1 MHTNADS
8 FIFDIYSKICQDI
21 RNMAFVDHV
30 TMKVKAGD
38 GGGGVVRWRREKYK
52 PMSGPGGG
60 DGGKGGDVYI
70 EAIADLSYLE
80 HYRNIKELEAE
91 KGGPGDNFGMHGKT
105 GEDLIIK
112 LPRGTLVKNLSTGES
127 YDLVETG
134 QRFQILTGG
143 FGGFGNEHFKRSNNV
158 TPMEST
164 PGRKGEEGII
174 SCELRI
180 IADVGIIG
188 FPNAGKTS
196 FLNAVTKA
204 QGKVANYPFTTIEPN
219 LGVYFE
225 YIFADIPGLIE
236 GASEGKG
243 LGHKFLQHVRRTR
256 VLVHFI
262 EARENVEELAQAYKA
277 IRDELGAFDRTLLEK
292 DEIVVISKID
302 NVEGDTAP
310 LVEGLS
316 KAIGKEVCAFSLY
329 DDASTKVL
337 LETIVNHLKK
347 E

>member
-1 MHTNADS
+1 
-8 FIFDIYSKICQDI
+8 
-21 RNMAFVDHV
+21 MAFVDHV
-30 TMKVKAGD
+30 TIKVKAGD
-38 GGGGVVRWRREKYK
+38 GGDGVVRWRREKFK

-70 EAIADLSYLE
+70 EAIGDLSYLE

-91 KGGPGDNFGMHGKT
+91 KGGNGDNFGMHGKT
-105 GEDLIIK
+105 GEDLVIK
-112 LPRGTLVKNLSTGES
+112 LPRGTLVKNISTGES
-127 YDLVETG
+127 YDLIEVGE
-134 QRFQILTGG
+134 RFQILTGG
-143 FGGFGNEHFKRSNNV
+143 YGGFGNEHFKRSNNV
-158 TPMEST
+158 TPKEST
-164 PGRKGEEGII
+164 PGRKGEEGLI
-174 SCELRI
+174 SFELRI

-196 FLNAVTKA
+196 FLNAVTQA

-262 EARENVEELAQAYKA
+262 EARESVEELVAAYKA
-277 IRDELGAFDRTLLEK
+277 IRDELGAFDSALLQK
-292 DEIVVISKID
+292 DEIVVMSKID
-302 NVEGDTAP
+302 NLEGDITP

-316 KAIGKEVCAFSLY
+316 KAIGKEVHSVSLY
-329 DDASTKVL
+329 DDASTKKLV
-337 LETIVNHLKK
+337 ENIVGELKK